1 MQMLRFAK
9 FQMVMHKK
17 KTIIS
22 FIPCGMLNNHSECSP
37 EHDGSNRNG
46 TKSFQNGISNLLKL
60 FYGCVED
67 HLIEFSQLVT

>member
-17 KTIIS
+17 KTVIL
-22 FIPCGMLNNHSECSP
+22 FIPCGMLNNHLECSP

-46 TKSFQNGISNLLKL
+46 TKSFQNGISNLLLLHMNADRYTKSN
-60 FYGCVED
+60 G
-67 HLIEFSQLVT
+67 HLL